1 MIYRFLFEC
10 VKGPEDCERK
20 WGLGRLDLLVI
31 RFVPEKETMLDL
43 NKDNTSRKR
52 ERARSQK
59 IRRAVKR
66 HEERV
71 NTPKGRSNNPSRRK
85 PKKTAGDQGARN
97 KHR

>member
-1 MIYRFLFEC
+1 ME
-10 VKGPEDCERK
+10 
-20 WGLGRLDLLVI
+20 LDLKEVNYLRELVEL
-31 RFVPEKETMLDL
+31 RPEKETMLDL
-43 NKDNTSRKR
+43 SKDNTSRKR

-71 NTPKGRSNNPSRRK
+71 STSKGRSNNPARRK
-85 PKKTAGDQGARN
+85 PKKNAGEQGARN

>member
-1 MIYRFLFEC
+1 
-10 VKGPEDCERK
+10 
-20 WGLGRLDLLVI
+20 
-31 RFVPEKETMLDL
+31 
-43 NKDNTSRKR
+43 SRKR

-71 NTPKGRSNNPSRRK
+71 STSKGRSNNPARRK
-85 PKKTAGDQGARN
+85 PKKNAGEQGARN